1 MNEPTLQKPPRVWPG
16 VLIVFLQWVAR
27 YGVPHFV
34 PEALPFGVVS
44 GFAGGLLVVVW
55 WVFVSRA
62 PWSERV
68 GAVVLM
74 VIALAATPRFLDV
87 SMATAG
93 QGMLFYMY
101 AIPFLSLAFVAWAV
115 ATRRLTGGARW
126 VSMAAT
132 ILLACG
138 VWTLLRTG
146 GITATFIRISRGG
159 GRRLRKSVFS
169 RTLRTRWPSRPRR
182 RPQRKPT
189 GLDFADPGA
198 TASSPA
204 CASRPTGPSRHPSSC
219 GAGRSTGMVVF
230 RGERRP
236 PIHAR
241 ATR

>member
-115 ATRRLTGGARW
+115 ATRRRTGGARW

-146 GITATFIRISRGG
+146 GITGDVHSDFAWRWSKTSEERLLAHAPDEMAEPTASATATEADWPGFRG
-159 GRRLRKSVFS
+159 
-169 RTLRTRWPSRPRR
+169 PRR
-182 RPQRKPT
+182 D
-189 GLDFADPGA
+189 GVIPGVRIE
-198 TASSPA
+198 TDWSKSP
-204 CASRPTGPSRHPSSC
+204 P
-219 GAGRSTGMVVF
+219 V
-230 RGERRP
+230 ELWRRP
-236 PIHAR
+236 IDR
-241 ATR
+241 DGRLSR